1 MKKFISLILVLI
13 MTLSI
18 FASVNAS
25 AASAPAT
32 PTTKAISGLQ
42 GVNVS
47 WNEITGSTKYNIY
60 RRQAGSSEW
69 ILIGVTATTSF
80 VDKSAKNAIYYC
92 YSVRAYN
99 ANGSYS
105 AYVSSKTSL
114 VRYILAPY
122 TLTEF
127 AISGIQIKWGAIG
140 GATKY
145 SVFRRD
151 AGSNVWN
158 CIGTTTGTSILDQN
172 VKAGSYYCYSVRAIN
187 GTGFSAY
194 NANKTKVAQFVVAP
208 YVNATCLNNGIQL
221 TWSKVYGGVEYS
233 VFRRNAGSTQ
243 WRYLTTTTGTSLV
256 DMDVVRN
263 QYYAY
268 SVRAINKTGYS
279 AYNAKKNI
287 SIKFDTSVDNTARF
301 TKYAGLHK
309 NHFYKE
315 FPFVEELG
323 GWIGSN
329 WAACQGNVILG
340 YNPTKNTCNA
350 VMVDIKTLY
359 PNIFPSSGICT
370 NQQLSLY
377 LNGRTIYERNVGE
390 GDEFS
395 DEIKKIYTVP
405 HKDAEIVILC
415 SSYHGFDVDK
425 DIALVIFKNQ

>member
-1 MKKFISLILVLI
+1 MKRGLSLILALVL
-13 MTLSI
+13 MFSA
-18 FASVNAS
+18 FASVNVL
-25 AASAPAT
+25 AATVPAT
-32 PTTKAISGLQ
+32 PTTKAVSGLQ
-42 GVNVS
+42 GINVS
-47 WNEITGSTKYNIY
+47 WNEIADATKYNIY
-60 RRQAGSSEW
+60 RRQAGSNEW
-69 ILIGVTATTSF
+69 ILVGVTATTSF

-99 ANGSYS
+99 ADGNYS
-105 AYVSSKTSL
+105 AYSSGKTSL

-127 AISGIQIKWGAIG
+127 AISGIQVKWGAIG

-187 GTGFSAY
+187 GTGYSAY

-208 YVNATCLNNGIQL
+208 YVNATCVNNGIKL
-221 TWSKVYGGVEYS
+221 TWSKVYGGAEYS

-279 AYNAKKNI
+279 AYNAKKNVA
-287 SIKFDTSVDNTARF
+287 IKFDTSVDNTTQF

-309 NHFYKE
+309 NYFYKDY
-315 FPFVEELG
+315 PFVQELG
-323 GWIGSN
+323 GWTGTM
-329 WAACQGNVILG
+329 WAECKGNVVLG
-340 YNPTKNTCNA
+340 YNPTNHTCTA

-359 PNIFPSSGICT
+359 PNITPSSGICT
-370 NQQLSLY
+370 AQYLSMY
-377 LNGRTIYERNVGE
+377 LNDRVVYERSVGE
-390 GDEFS
+390 EEEFG

-415 SSYHGFDVDK
+415 SSYYGFDVDN
-425 DIALVIFKNQ
+425 DIALVIFK